1 MDKFKL
7 KNILLIYDQYFSDE
21 IRHVQGGMAIDWP
34 VLFKSIK
41 IIRDKDWETGGW
53 GRLNRHDN

>member
-21 IRHVQGGMAIDWP
+21 IRHVQGGMAID
-34 VLFKSIK
+34 
-41 IIRDKDWETGGW
+41 
-53 GRLNRHDN
+53 